1 MERALAYSE
10 GLNAYGMGVS
20 LWSNPYKLGSDE
32 WCDWEEGW
40 LDRAY
45 PNRDNR
51 MGLYDGFIG

>member
-1 MERALAYSE
+1 MERAIAYSE
-10 GLNAYGMGVS
+10 GANAYGMGVS
-20 LWSNPYKLGSDE
+20 LWNNPYKLGSDE

-51 MGLYDGFIG
+51 MGLYTGFIG